1 MVEVAKISSQGQV
14 TIPLEIR
21 KALKLES
28 GDKIAFV
35 TNETGEFVLM
45 NASVLTL
52 KKAQQSFK
60 GAAKSMNVKNEDELL
75 QVIKENR

>member
-52 KKAQQSFK
+52 KKAQKSFE
-60 GAAKSMNVKNEDELL
+60 GAAQKANVKNEEELL
-75 QVIKENR
+75 KLVKENR